1 MVRREEGDVMSA
13 TVAAAL
19 KKAAVYI
26 LGDEK
31 KRGKLVTVVLS
42 AAVGLLLLLCAPAVM
57 LSSLGEVGEEAQVP
71 ELHINADDFYSSLD
85 SESRQRLDDIR
96 SAGND
101 IANAMDE
108 KGVKVQTI
116 KAQLIYMWFCQY
128 HLTHF
133 IRTRIMQRE
142 RYDHSRAFFELP
154 EAAHRWRCRF
164 FCWPSNSYNI
174 SRS

>member
-1 MVRREEGDVMSA
+1 MFSLHKILCFFLCTFCCDVCNISA
-13 TVAAAL
+13 TSCSVL
-19 KKAAVYI
+19 PQKYI
-26 LGDEK
+26 MIIIE
-31 KRGKLVTVVLS
+31 
-42 AAVGLLLLLCAPAVM
+42 C
-57 LSSLGEVGEEAQVP
+57 SSSGRLARH
-71 ELHINADDFYSSLD
+71 LYSSEYSACLIIHF
-85 SESRQRLDDIR
+85 STESSSVRNSLIF
-96 SAGND
+96 SSSPLMFPF
-101 IANAMDE
+101 NAE
-108 KGVKVQTI
+108 NWI
-116 KAQLIYMWFCQY
+116 SCWFCQY